1 MSHPALTQLRA
12 LRYFTEIPALEPQLL
27 DWLLLEDSMTKR
39 FEQQGKTVSVT
50 MIREGFVEQNEIPE
64 ELPLLP
70 KESRYWL
77 REILLCADGEP
88 WLAGRTVVPV
98 STLSGPELALQKLGK
113 TPLGRYLFTSSTLTR
128 DFIEIGRD
136 AGLWGRRSRLRLSGK
151 PLLLTELFL
160 PGVTV
165 VLRGKNMEWS
175 LTQNK
180 LLAFHRLMRTDKPIG
195 ALLLLWPTLWALWVA
210 TPGVPQL
217 WILAVFVAGVWL
229 MRAAGCVVNDYADR
243 KFDGHVKRTANRP
256 LPSGAVTEKEARTLF
271 VVLVLISFL
280 LVLTLNTMTI
290 LLSIAALA
298 LAWVYPFMKRYTHLP
313 QVVLG
318 AAFGWSIPM
327 AFAAVSESV
336 PLSCWL
342 MFLANILWA
351 VAYDTQYAMV
361 DRDDD
366 VKIGIKSTAILF
378 GQYDKLIIGILQI
391 GVLALMAIIGELN
404 GLGWGY
410 YWSILVAG
418 ALFVYQQK
426 LIANRER
433 EACFKAFMNNNYV
446 GLVLFLGLAMSYWH
460 F

>member
-1 MSHPALTQLRA
+1 
-12 LRYFTEIPALEPQLL
+12 
-27 DWLLLEDSMTKR
+27 
-39 FEQQGKTVSVT
+39 
-50 MIREGFVEQNEIPE
+50 
-64 ELPLLP
+64 
-70 KESRYWL
+70 
-77 REILLCADGEP
+77 
-88 WLAGRTVVPV
+88 
-98 STLSGPELALQKLGK
+98 
-113 TPLGRYLFTSSTLTR
+113 
-128 DFIEIGRD
+128 
-136 AGLWGRRSRLRLSGK
+136 
-151 PLLLTELFL
+151 
-160 PGVTV
+160 
-165 VLRGKNMEWS
+165 MERS

-180 LLAFHRLMRTDKPIG
+180 LLAYHRLMRTDKPIG

-210 TPGVPQL
+210 TPGLPPL

-256 LPSGAVTEKEARTLF
+256 LPSGDVTEKEARTLF
-271 VVLVLISFL
+271 VVLVLLSFL

-290 LLSIAALA
+290 LLSVAALA

-366 VKIGIKSTAILF
+366 LKIGIKSTAILF
-378 GQYDKLIIGILQI
+378 GRQDKLIIGILQVAVLGLMVGI
-391 GVLALMAIIGELN
+391 GYLNQLNGAFYAAVAAAGVLFI
-404 GLGWGY
+404 
-410 YWSILVAG
+410 
-418 ALFVYQQK
+418 YQQK

-433 EACFKAFMNNNYV
+433 EACFKAFLNNNYV
-446 GLVLFLGLAMSYWH
+446 GLVLFLGLAVSYWA
-460 F
+460 

>member
-1 MSHPALTQLRA
+1 
-12 LRYFTEIPALEPQLL
+12 
-27 DWLLLEDSMTKR
+27 
-39 FEQQGKTVSVT
+39 
-50 MIREGFVEQNEIPE
+50 
-64 ELPLLP
+64 
-70 KESRYWL
+70 
-77 REILLCADGEP
+77 
-88 WLAGRTVVPV
+88 
-98 STLSGPELALQKLGK
+98 
-113 TPLGRYLFTSSTLTR
+113 
-128 DFIEIGRD
+128 
-136 AGLWGRRSRLRLSGK
+136 
-151 PLLLTELFL
+151 
-160 PGVTV
+160 
-165 VLRGKNMEWS
+165 MERS

-180 LLAFHRLMRTDKPIG
+180 LLAYHRLMRTDKPIG

-210 TPGVPQL
+210 TPGLPPL

-256 LPSGAVTEKEARTLF
+256 LPSGDVTEKEARTLF
-271 VVLVLISFL
+271 VVLILLSFL

-290 LLSIAALA
+290 LLSVAALA

-366 VKIGIKSTAILF
+366 LKIGIKSTAILF
-378 GQYDKLIIGILQI
+378 GRQDKLIIGILQVAVLGLMVGI
-391 GVLALMAIIGELN
+391 GYLNQLNGAFYAAIAAAGVLFI
-404 GLGWGY
+404 
-410 YWSILVAG
+410 
-418 ALFVYQQK
+418 YQQK

-433 EACFKAFMNNNYV
+433 EACFKAFLNNNYV
-446 GLVLFLGLAMSYWH
+446 GLVLFLGLAVSYWA
-460 F
+460 

>member
-1 MSHPALTQLRA
+1 
-12 LRYFTEIPALEPQLL
+12 
-27 DWLLLEDSMTKR
+27 
-39 FEQQGKTVSVT
+39 
-50 MIREGFVEQNEIPE
+50 
-64 ELPLLP
+64 
-70 KESRYWL
+70 
-77 REILLCADGEP
+77 
-88 WLAGRTVVPV
+88 
-98 STLSGPELALQKLGK
+98 
-113 TPLGRYLFTSSTLTR
+113 
-128 DFIEIGRD
+128 
-136 AGLWGRRSRLRLSGK
+136 
-151 PLLLTELFL
+151 
-160 PGVTV
+160 
-165 VLRGKNMEWS
+165 MEWS

-210 TPGVPQL
+210 TPGMPQL
-217 WILAVFVAGVWL
+217 WILAVFIAGVWL

-243 KFDGHVKRTANRP
+243 KFDGDVKRTANRP

-271 VVLVLISFL
+271 VVLVLLAFL

-290 LLSIAALA
+290 LLSVAALA

-366 VKIGIKSTAILF
+366 LKIGIKSTAILF
-378 GQYDKLIIGILQI
+378 GQNDKLIIGILQV
-391 GVLALMAIIGELN
+391 GVLTLMALVGWLN
-404 GLGWGY
+404 GLGPGY
-410 YWSILVAG
+410 YWSLLVAG

-426 LIANRER
+426 LIVNRER
-433 EACFKAFMNNNYV
+433 DACFKAFMNNNYV